1 MKIHVA
7 SRNPK
12 KLRELARVLDAAG
25 IDGVEL
31 VSTADV
37 APYEEPVENGRTFT
51 DNALIKARAGAAA
64 TGLVTLADD
73 SGLTVDELG
82 GMPGVLSARWSGQH
96 GDDAANNALLL
107 AQMSDVP
114 NDRRAAAFV
123 SVCALV
129 TPDGAEYVSEGV
141 WPGLLLRSV
150 VGEGGFGYDPIF
162 APLDEAA
169 GGRSSAELAPE
180 EKDALSHRGKALAG
194 LVPVFR
200 ELAAG

>member
-31 VSTADV
+31 FSTADV

-107 AQMSDVP
+107 AQMADVRPPGSRFCVRVRAGHPGRCGICLRRCVARAFAEECCWGRRFWVRSDLCSP
-114 NDRRAAAFV
+114 RRGGGWAQLRRTSARGKRCALTSRQSARRACS
-123 SVCALV
+123 SV
-129 TPDGAEYVSEGV
+129 
-141 WPGLLLRSV
+141 
-150 VGEGGFGYDPIF
+150 
-162 APLDEAA
+162 
-169 GGRSSAELAPE
+169 
-180 EKDALSHRGKALAG
+180 
-194 LVPVFR
+194 
-200 ELAAG
+200 

>member
-107 AQMSDVP
+107 AQWWMCPTTAGQPLLCPCARWSPRTARSMSP
-114 NDRRAAAFV
+114 K
-123 SVCALV
+123 VC
-129 TPDGAEYVSEGV
+129 G
-141 WPGLLLRSV
+141 PG
-150 VGEGGFGYDPIF
+150 FC
-162 APLDEAA
+162 
-169 GGRSSAELAPE
+169 
-180 EKDALSHRGKALAG
+180 
-194 LVPVFR
+194 
-200 ELAAG
+200 

>member
-31 VSTADV
+31 VSTTDV

-82 GMPGVLSARWSGQH
+82 GMA
-96 GDDAANNALLL
+96 
-107 AQMSDVP
+107 
-114 NDRRAAAFV
+114 
-123 SVCALV
+123 
-129 TPDGAEYVSEGV
+129 
-141 WPGLLLRSV
+141 
-150 VGEGGFGYDPIF
+150 
-162 APLDEAA
+162 
-169 GGRSSAELAPE
+169 
-180 EKDALSHRGKALAG
+180 
-194 LVPVFR
+194 
-200 ELAAG
+200 

>member
-12 KLRELARVLDAAG
+12 KLRELARVLDTAG
-25 IDGVEL
+25 INGVEL

-37 APYEEPVENGRTFT
+37 TPYEEPVENGRTFT

-107 AQMSDVP
+107 AQMADVP

-129 TPDGAEYVSEGV
+129 IPDGAEYVSEGV